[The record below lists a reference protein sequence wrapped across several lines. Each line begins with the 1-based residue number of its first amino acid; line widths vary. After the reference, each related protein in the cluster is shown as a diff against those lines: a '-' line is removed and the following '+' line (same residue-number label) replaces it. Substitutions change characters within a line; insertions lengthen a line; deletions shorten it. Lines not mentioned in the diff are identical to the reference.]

1 VSLEKKRHINL
12 NKNLVEKKKLI
23 ERLKNLIN
31 LDTKMNEK
39 YLDFKEIQ
47 KKWFNIGP
55 VSRKENSIIWN
66 NFQHHIKNFYDYLH
80 LNRKFKEI
88 DLKHNEEQKG
98 KIINQ
103 SKELIKSKDII
114 RSYKYYERLKKKW
127 KYEIGPTKKDND
139 KILNKKFYEI
149 GKKIYNNK
157 IEFDKN
163 KDIILNQNLLKK
175 EAYLKEIIEIIDKV
189 SNTPKEWQKKIKEF
203 EKIKN
208 SLDKIGPIDSNKK
221 KNYWKIYKETI
232 GNYYSSK
239 NLYYKNLKKIYRE
252 NILKQKDL
260 IEKAQNIQSNK
271 NIEKSKKEII
281 IIQKEWKKI
290 NPVPYKINQKNYQK
304 FKSTCN
310 YFFNKID
317 ETKANKLKESKK
329 NRASQNKFLKEIEK
343 DKSKKE
349 IDINKLINKW
359 KGLGQADSQTELKF
373 EKTIIK
379 ALLSEGF
386 NEKESKIKFLE
397 VKSNTMNNVE
407 KNKKMS
413 GLIKELDNLKKEL
426 STLENNLSFFN
437 EKSKENKLLNKV
449 HKDIQKNKEQINNIT
464 SEINILKN

>member
-1 VSLEKKRHINL
+1 MSLEKKRHINL

-88 DLKHNEEQKG
+88 DIKHNEEQKG

-139 KILNKKFYEI
+139 KILNKKFSEI

-208 SLDKIGPIDSNKK
+208 SLDKIGPIHSNKK
-221 KNYWKIYKETI
+221 KIYWKNYKETI

>member
-1 VSLEKKRHINL
+1 MSLEKKRHINL

-139 KILNKKFYEI
+139 KILNKKFSEI

-208 SLDKIGPIDSNKK
+208 SLDKIGPIHSNKK
-221 KNYWKIYKETI
+221 KIYWKNYKETI

-413 GLIKELDNLKKEL
+413 GLIKELYNLKKEL

>member
-1 VSLEKKRHINL
+1 MSLKKNRSIDL
-12 NKNLVEKKKLI
+12 NKNLDEKKKLI
-23 ERLKNLIN
+23 ERLKKLIN
-31 LDTKMNEK
+31 LDITMNEK
-39 YLDFKEIQ
+39 YQEFKELQ

-55 VSRKENSIIWN
+55 ISRRENSIIWN

-88 DLKHNEEQKG
+88 DIKHNLEQKEI
-98 KIINQ
+98 IINQ
-103 SKELIKSKDII
+103 GKELIKSKDII
-114 RSYKYYERLKKKW
+114 RSYKFYERLKKKW
-127 KYEIGPTKKDND
+127 KYEVGPTKKGND
-139 KILNKKFYEI
+139 KILNKKFSEI

-208 SLDKIGPIDSNKK
+208 SLDKIGPIHSNKK
-221 KNYWKIYKETI
+221 KIYWKNYKETI

>member
-1 VSLEKKRHINL
+1 MSLEKKRHINL

-23 ERLKNLIN
+23 ERLKSLIN

-103 SKELIKSKDII
+103 AKELIESKDII

-139 KILNKKFYEI
+139 KILNKKFSEI

-208 SLDKIGPIDSNKK
+208 SLDKIGPIHSNKK
-221 KNYWKIYKETI
+221 KIYWKNYKETI

-271 NIEKSKKEII
+271 NIEKIKKEII

-290 NPVPYKINQKNYQK
+290 NPVPYKINQKNYQE

-437 EKSKENKLLNKV
+437 EKSKENKILNKV

>member
-1 VSLEKKRHINL
+1 MEKKRHINL

-139 KILNKKFYEI
+139 KILNKKFSEI

-208 SLDKIGPIDSNKK
+208 SLDKIGPIHSNKK
-221 KNYWKIYKETI
+221 KIYWKNYKETI

-426 STLENNLSFFN
+426 STLENNISFFN

>member
-1 VSLEKKRHINL
+1 MSLEKKRHINL

-139 KILNKKFYEI
+139 KILNKKFSEI

-208 SLDKIGPIDSNKK
+208 SLDKIGPIHSNKK
-221 KNYWKIYKETI
+221 KIYWKNYKETI